1 MKKGS
6 EPWSESVLYK
16 IAIKYEKQLA
26 QVRSS
31 ESIRIINDLRE
42 AQNRHDALVD
52 YYMRTMNPEVVCV
65 LYPQGLTPRAAALR
79 EAALHAGRQI
89 LSIENTFMVDRIVWD
104 CIGGITSRNSLHH
117 AFAERCR
124 AQMRHEDFR
133 DWIEIYKSR
142 NKMDKPREHQSS
154 PEHIDISDGYVLFLG
169 QISID
174 SALFW
179 GSYDG

>member
-1 MKKGS
+1 VRVVSTGS
-6 EPWSESVLYK
+6 FS
-16 IAIKYEKQLA
+16 
-26 QVRSS
+26 
-31 ESIRIINDLRE
+31 
-42 AQNRHDALVD
+42 
-52 YYMRTMNPEVVCV
+52 
-65 LYPQGLTPRAAALR
+65 RAAALR
-79 EAALHAGRQI
+79 EAVLHAGRQI
-89 LSIENTFMVDRIVWD
+89 LSIENTFMADRIVWD
-104 CIGGITSRNSLHH
+104 CIGGIASRNSLHH

-154 PEHIDISDGYVLFLG
+154 PEHIDISDGYVLFLE